1 MLSKHFA
8 VLGSTGV
15 GKSTSVSLLLN
26 EILQARP
33 NLRVF
38 LLDVHNE
45 YGRCFGDRA
54 LVLNPR
60 NLKLPFWLFNFEEIV
75 DVLFGGRPGV
85 PEELDVLAEIIP
97 MAKGIYTQY
106 QNSDRIGL
114 KRMDPKS
121 GGYTVDTPVPYRLV
135 DLISLIDERMGKL
148 ENRSSRIIYHKLIS
162 RIETVRNDPR
172 YTFMFDNANVGGD
185 TMAEVISHLFRLPA
199 NGRPMTI
206 MQLAGF
212 PAEVV
217 NSVVSVLCRMA
228 FDFGLWSDGVSPLLF
243 VCEEAHRYA
252 AADRNIGFGP
262 TRKAVSRIA
271 KEGRKYGVFLGL
283 VTQRPAEL
291 DATIISQC
299 NTLFAMRL
307 ANDRDQALLRS
318 AVSDAAANL
327 LSFVPSLGTR
337 EVLAFGEGVALPT
350 RLRFKEVPVHQLP
363 RSEATIATAPSVTA
377 GHDMHFVSRRAGP
390 LARRHLASRRAQR
403 SRHHTTGPPR
413 AHDAGGSADAAAVD
427 GARSRSLLAA
437 EEAAALRALAFAH
450 FLRVNRYPLRSKAL
464 YGSGTAASRGREPG
478 RSLHDASL
486 LAKRFPTPALDKLPD
501 DIRTR
506 ILAVQEKSG
515 FVPNVFLTLAYR
527 PDEFRAFFAYH
538 DALMEKD
545 SGLTKA
551 EREMI
556 VVATSQ
562 RQPVPLL
569 RDRAWRDPAHPGEE
583 SADRRPDR
591 RQLPQ
596 GGHHAAAARH
606 ARLRHEGEPRG
617 QRGIGGGFCRGR
629 RPRLYRRRH
638 LGHHRDLRLLCVVE
652 PVGQRHRDA
661 SQRRILH
668 DGTAAE
674 IGRSHLAR
682 KRSNRR
688 SPVRT
693 SRADRP
699 RPCLSQTPGLS
710 PSPWRNCP
718 PRSCAAASSAKN
730 PPTGIR

>member
-1 MLSKHFA
+1 MISRFNTVTSFGRVISVRGSLARVGILAPGEMPVSDLRATVGRFISIRCATTTTIVAMITEVTCEHQLSSDEYIATASVDLLGEISGGERAKFQRGVTNYPTIGDAVDLITAQDLRTVYAPSGSDQINIGNLQQDRSVIAYVDVEEMLSKHFA

-85 PEELDVLAEIIP
+85 PEELDVLSEIIP

-114 KRMDPKS
+114 KRMDPRS

-172 YTFMFDNANVGGD
+172 YAFMFDNANVGGD

-217 NSVVSVLCRMA
+217 DSVVSVLCRMA

-252 AADRNIGFGP
+252 SADRNIGFGP

-307 ANDRDQALLRS
+307 ANERDQALLRS

-363 RSEATIATAPSVTA
+363 RSEATIASVPSVAA
-377 GHDMHFVSRRAGP
+377 GHDMHFVSAVLDRWRGATSNRDVPSDPG
-390 LARRHLASRRAQR
+390 
-403 SRHHTTGPPR
+403 
-413 AHDAGGSADAAAVD
+413 GGSD
-427 GARSRSLLAA
+427 
-437 EEAAALRALAFAH
+437 
-450 FLRVNRYPLRSKAL
+450 
-464 YGSGTAASRGREPG
+464 
-478 RSLHDASL
+478 
-486 LAKRFPTPALDKLPD
+486 
-501 DIRTR
+501 
-506 ILAVQEKSG
+506 
-515 FVPNVFLTLAYR
+515 R
-527 PDEFRAFFAYH
+527 P
-538 DALMEKD
+538 
-545 SGLTKA
+545 
-551 EREMI
+551 
-556 VVATSQ
+556 
-562 RQPVPLL
+562 
-569 RDRAWRDPAHPGEE
+569 
-583 SADRRPDR
+583 
-591 RQLPQ
+591 
-596 GGHHAAAARH
+596 AAARLMTPVE
-606 ARLRHEGEPRG
+606 APMLQPSMGLDPDRFSLLKKPLR
-617 QRGIGGGFCRGR
+617 
-629 RPRLYRRRH
+629 
-638 LGHHRDLRLLCVVE
+638 
-652 PVGQRHRDA
+652 
-661 SQRRILH
+661 
-668 DGTAAE
+668 
-674 IGRSHLAR
+674 
-682 KRSNRR
+682 
-688 SPVRT
+688 
-693 SRADRP
+693 
-699 RPCLSQTPGLS
+699 
-710 PSPWRNCP
+710 
-718 PRSCAAASSAKN
+718 
-730 PPTGIR
+730 

>member
-1 MLSKHFA
+1 MISRFNTVTSFGRVISVRGSLARVGILAPGEMPVSDLRATVGRFISIRCATTTTIVAMITEVTCEHQLSSDEYIATASVDLLGEISGGERAKFQRGVTNYPTIGDAVDLITAQDLRTVYAPSGSDQINIGNLQQDRSVIAYVDVEEMLSKHFA

-85 PEELDVLAEIIP
+85 PEELDVLSEIIP

-114 KRMDPKS
+114 KRMDPRS

-172 YTFMFDNANVGGD
+172 YAFMFDNANVGGD
-185 TMAEVISHLFRLPA
+185 TMAEVVSHLFRLPA

-217 NSVVSVLCRMA
+217 DSVVSVLCRMA

-252 AADRNIGFGP
+252 SADRNIGFGP

-307 ANDRDQALLRS
+307 ANERDQALLRS

-363 RSEATIATAPSVTA
+363 RSEATIASVPSVAA
-377 GHDMHFVSRRAGP
+377 GHDMHFVSAVLDRWRGATSNRDVPSDPG
-390 LARRHLASRRAQR
+390 
-403 SRHHTTGPPR
+403 
-413 AHDAGGSADAAAVD
+413 GGSD
-427 GARSRSLLAA
+427 
-437 EEAAALRALAFAH
+437 
-450 FLRVNRYPLRSKAL
+450 
-464 YGSGTAASRGREPG
+464 
-478 RSLHDASL
+478 
-486 LAKRFPTPALDKLPD
+486 
-501 DIRTR
+501 
-506 ILAVQEKSG
+506 
-515 FVPNVFLTLAYR
+515 R
-527 PDEFRAFFAYH
+527 P
-538 DALMEKD
+538 
-545 SGLTKA
+545 
-551 EREMI
+551 
-556 VVATSQ
+556 
-562 RQPVPLL
+562 
-569 RDRAWRDPAHPGEE
+569 
-583 SADRRPDR
+583 
-591 RQLPQ
+591 
-596 GGHHAAAARH
+596 AAARLMTPVE
-606 ARLRHEGEPRG
+606 APMLQPSMGLDPDRFSLLKKPLR
-617 QRGIGGGFCRGR
+617 
-629 RPRLYRRRH
+629 
-638 LGHHRDLRLLCVVE
+638 
-652 PVGQRHRDA
+652 
-661 SQRRILH
+661 
-668 DGTAAE
+668 
-674 IGRSHLAR
+674 
-682 KRSNRR
+682 
-688 SPVRT
+688 
-693 SRADRP
+693 
-699 RPCLSQTPGLS
+699 
-710 PSPWRNCP
+710 
-718 PRSCAAASSAKN
+718 
-730 PPTGIR
+730 

>member
-1 MLSKHFA
+1 MRFSTVTSFGRVISVRGSLARVGLLATGPMPATEARATVGRFISIRCAGATTIIAMITEVSCENQASGDDYMATASVDLLGEISGGDRPKFQRGVTNYPTIGDAVEVVTAEDLRTVYAPSGSDQINIGTLQQDKSVIAYVDVEEMLSKHFA

-54 LVLNPR
+54 MVLNPR

-85 PEELDVLAEIIP
+85 PDELDVLAEIIP

-114 KRMDPKS
+114 KRADPKS
-121 GGYTVDTPVPYRLV
+121 GGYTVDTPVPYRLS

-148 ENRSSRIIYHKLIS
+148 ENRSSRITYHKLIS

-185 TMAEVISHLFRLPA
+185 TMAEVISYLFRLPA

-217 NSVVSVLCRMA
+217 DSVVSVLCRMA

-363 RSEATIATAPSVTA
+363 RSEATIASTPSVTA
-377 GHDMHFVSRRAGP
+377 GHDMHFVAAVLERWRGATSNRDTPSSDPA
-390 LARRHLASRRAQR
+390 
-403 SRHHTTGPPR
+403 
-413 AHDAGGSADAAAVD
+413 AGGDRASARVMTPVEAPMLQPSMGLDPD
-427 GARSRSLLAA
+427 RFSLLKK
-437 EEAAALRALAFAH
+437 
-450 FLRVNRYPLRSKAL
+450 PLR
-464 YGSGTAASRGREPG
+464 
-478 RSLHDASL
+478 
-486 LAKRFPTPALDKLPD
+486 
-501 DIRTR
+501 
-506 ILAVQEKSG
+506 
-515 FVPNVFLTLAYR
+515 
-527 PDEFRAFFAYH
+527 
-538 DALMEKD
+538 
-545 SGLTKA
+545 
-551 EREMI
+551 
-556 VVATSQ
+556 
-562 RQPVPLL
+562 
-569 RDRAWRDPAHPGEE
+569 
-583 SADRRPDR
+583 
-591 RQLPQ
+591 
-596 GGHHAAAARH
+596 
-606 ARLRHEGEPRG
+606 
-617 QRGIGGGFCRGR
+617 
-629 RPRLYRRRH
+629 
-638 LGHHRDLRLLCVVE
+638 
-652 PVGQRHRDA
+652 
-661 SQRRILH
+661 
-668 DGTAAE
+668 
-674 IGRSHLAR
+674 
-682 KRSNRR
+682 
-688 SPVRT
+688 
-693 SRADRP
+693 
-699 RPCLSQTPGLS
+699 
-710 PSPWRNCP
+710 
-718 PRSCAAASSAKN
+718 
-730 PPTGIR
+730 